1 MSLKKRKN
9 IYKETAHCK
18 YLCQYHIIWCPKY
31 RFNVLKGDIVE
42 ELKNKIFKEIEERYK
57 YEILEQEIMEDH
69 IHLFVGV
76 KPSVAP
82 LDIVRTFKSIS
93 GIELFKRFPNLKI
106 FYGKCGSMWSNG
118 KFISSIGEIS
128 EGTVRK
134 YIKEQKN
141 K

>member
-1 MSLKKRKN
+1 M
-9 IYKETAHCK
+9 
-18 YLCQYHIIWCPKY
+18 CQYHIIWCPKY

-42 ELKNKIFKEIEERYK
+42 ELKNKIFQEIAERYE
-57 YEILEQEIMEDH
+57 YEILEQEIVEDH
-69 IHLFVGV
+69 IHLFVGA

-82 LDIVRTFKSIS
+82 LDIVRTFKSIA
-93 GIELFKRFPNLKI
+93 GIELFKRFPNLKS

-118 KFISSIGEIS
+118 KFISSIGAIS

-134 YIKEQKN
+134 YIKEQKV